1 MAYVI
6 ELKHKLAESCVVMLM
21 KLTVN
26 IVDTFLGNLHG
37 ERAPMVY
44 ELYGIISRI
53 RRL

>member
-26 IVDTFLGNLHG
+26 IVNTFLGNLHG
-37 ERAPMVY
+37 ERAHMVHAMV
-44 ELYGIISRI
+44 L
-53 RRL
+53 